1 MKRSVVYDRDPLLVP
16 SFGRTTEENKQDI
29 HPEQPISEALL
40 VPSFG
45 RTTEE
50 NKQDIHPEQPISE
63 ASDQNQNHPITLV

>member
-1 MKRSVVYDRDPLLVP
+1 MKRSVVYDRDP
-16 SFGRTTEENKQDI
+16 
-29 HPEQPISEALL
+29 LL